1 MGVPRRWVNEGLCKS
16 AWAGPRERSHCKIL
30 TVGAGRRDSKP
41 RSLRKGQV
49 GLDVEGR
56 RRAQI
61 WGLLRD
67 LFPIELVTPLFLP
80 PVPPSLPPLSLDSFL
95 PSHLLPFF
103 SSFLSS
109 FFSPLLPDTREG
121 AVKKDLYPRAV
132 FTSHNTR
139 M

>member
-16 AWAGPRERSHCKIL
+16 ARAGPRERSHCKIL

-95 PSHLLPFF
+95 PTFFPSFPPSFLPFF
-103 SSFLSS
+103 PPYFLT
-109 FFSPLLPDTREG
+109 PE
-121 AVKKDLYPRAV
+121 KEQ
-132 FTSHNTR
+132 
-139 M
+139 